1 MKLDN
6 QCYLIGFA
14 IMVCMEVFLSIP
26 LLIDSLIN
34 AQAVWVVMVIGALHV
49 FLYMY
54 AKSGVVTK
62 GDPAVHV
69 LGILAMATS
78 FIPAIGFVLH
88 IPVAFKGI
96 KHIIKQYKP
105 KEQREATESVEDEKK
120 SFRQRLGE
128 FLIQDKQSK

>member
-1 MKLDN
+1 MKIDN

-14 IMVCMEVFLSIP
+14 VMVCMEVFFSIP

-34 AQAVWVVMVIGALHV
+34 ARAVWVVMVIGALHV

-62 GDPAVHV
+62 GDPAVHI
-69 LGILAMATS
+69 LGILAMVTS

-88 IPVAFKGI
+88 VPVAFKGVN
-96 KHIIKQYKP
+96 HIIKQYKP
-105 KEQREATESVEDEKK
+105 KEQEDTESAKEEKK

>member
-1 MKLDN
+1 ML
-6 QCYLIGFA
+6 
-14 IMVCMEVFLSIP
+14 CMEVFFSLP

-69 LGILAMATS
+69 LGILAMVTS
-78 FIPAIGFVLH
+78 FIPVVGFVLH
-88 IPVAFKGI
+88 VPVAVKGI

-105 KEQREATESVEDEKK
+105 KEQRVDATGSEEEEKK